1 MARTI
6 MALAAA
12 ALLLSAASA
21 LAEKE
26 ADDAPANDC
35 DAYGANSVDPQR
47 KAPGVNFEELNA
59 AVALPACEAAAKQYP
74 DTTRF
79 AYQLARAYHKANR
92 FKDAAVWYQ
101 KAMDQNSPFAEAGL
115 ALLYL
120 YGQGVP
126 QDYSKAATMF
136 RDAADKGVLGAQN
149 VMGIL
154 YSNGWGVPQ
163 DEAQALVWY
172 RKAAEGNAPNAE
184 INLGIAYENGLG
196 VEKNLDQA
204 AMWYRKAA
212 DQGVNAAKK
221 LLEDLETKR
230 KAQTK

>member
-1 MARTI
+1 MIRKIFVMASLGLYLAANH
-6 MALAAA
+6 ALAQTTT
-12 ALLLSAASA
+12 
-21 LAEKE
+21 EN
-26 ADDAPANDC
+26 APVTDC
-35 DAYGANSVDPQR
+35 DTYGANSVDPQR
-47 KAPGVNFEELNA
+47 KTPGVNFVELNA
-59 AVALPACEAAAKQYP
+59 AVALPACEAAAQQYP
-74 DTTRF
+74 DSTRF
-79 AYQLARAYHKANR
+79 MYQLGRAYHKANR
-92 FKDAAVWYQ
+92 FADAAAWYQ
-101 KAMDQNSPFAEAGL
+101 KAMEHSSAFAEAGL

-120 YGQGVP
+120 YGQGMT

-172 RKAAEGNAPNAE
+172 RKAA
-184 INLGIAYENGLG
+184 
-196 VEKNLDQA
+196 
-204 AMWYRKAA
+204 

-221 LLEDLETKR
+221 LLGDLETKR